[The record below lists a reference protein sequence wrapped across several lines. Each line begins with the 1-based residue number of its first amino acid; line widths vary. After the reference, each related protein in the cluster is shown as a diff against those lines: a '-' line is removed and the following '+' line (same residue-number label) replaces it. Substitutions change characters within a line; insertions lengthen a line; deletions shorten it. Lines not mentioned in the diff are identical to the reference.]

1 MLSTDH
7 LLLTRAQPDLYWGLN
22 GDSVDDLER
31 FAERLVARVVILVRQ
46 RCVHGRESSSTLEYA
61 ERAHALVI
69 EDPRSDAA
77 RAAIW
82 SAVEWLTRWPWGP
95 PEGIAAP
102 TGRRHR
108 EARTERLRGGE
119 VVAAAPVIKLPPHGT
134 TH

>member
-7 LLLTRAQPDLYWGLN
+7 LLLTRAQRDLYWELN

-95 PEGIAAP
+95 GAYGAID
-102 TGRRHR
+102 
-108 EARTERLRGGE
+108 RL
-119 VVAAAPVIKLPPHGT
+119 VVAGAIVDELARHPE
-134 TH
+134 

>member
-7 LLLTRAQPDLYWGLN
+7 LLLTRAQRDLYWELN

-46 RCVHGRESSSTLEYA
+46 RCVHGRESSTTLEYA
-61 ERAHALVI
+61 ERAHALVS
-69 EDPRSDAA
+69 EDPRADAA

-95 PEGIAAP
+95 GAYGAID
-102 TGRRHR
+102 
-108 EARTERLRGGE
+108 RL
-119 VVAAAPVIKLPPHGT
+119 VVAGAIVDELARHSE
-134 TH
+134 